1 MLFMYALKIKNYNY
15 ESINILNLHVLSWF
29 HVLNQK

>member
-1 MLFMYALKIKNYNY
+1 MYFIYALKIKNYNY

-29 HVLNQK
+29 HVKTQK